1 MADIVS
7 RERLQPSLLDRLTD
21 NAPEQKRE
29 SFDQQTLNMPQLRQ
43 AVLRDLAWLLNS
55 TNLATTTEL
64 KPLPQVARSTIN
76 YGIPGFAGLI
86 SSATRLTGLEAA
98 LAEAIRA
105 FEPRI
110 RSETLKVRMR
120 ERTDDELGPS
130 VQFEIRGE
138 LWAYP
143 APQQIFVQTAIDLE
157 TRLAQVTDQRTRG

>member
-29 SFDQQTLNMPQLRQ
+29 SFDQQTLNMAQLRQ

-64 KPLPQVARSTIN
+64 KSVPLVARSTIN

-86 SSATRLTGLEAA
+86 SSAARLTGVETA

-110 RSETLKVRMR
+110 RPDTLRVRMR
-120 ERTDDELGPS
+120 ERTEDEPGPS